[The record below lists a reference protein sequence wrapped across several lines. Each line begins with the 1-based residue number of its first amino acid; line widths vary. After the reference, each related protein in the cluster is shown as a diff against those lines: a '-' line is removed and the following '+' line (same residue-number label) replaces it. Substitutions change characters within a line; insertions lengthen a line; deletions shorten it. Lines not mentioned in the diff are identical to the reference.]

1 MTRINVDATKP
12 IGRDGAMKFQVREEG
27 DTRIVVLEGDID
39 LEFSGDVRE
48 VLLES
53 LSKARKVVVEM
64 SGVSLIDSSG
74 VASLLEG
81 FQSARK
87 RGKEFVL
94 AAVGESVMRVLK
106 LARLDTV
113 FSMVEDVSAGIG
125 ETE

>member
-1 MTRINVDATKP
+1 
-12 IGRDGAMKFQVREEG
+12 MKFQVREEG
-27 DTRIVVLEGDID
+27 DTRIVALEGDID

-48 VLLES
+48 VLLDS

-81 FQSARK
+81 VQTARK

-113 FSMVEDVSAGIG
+113 FSMVDDVSAGIG